1 MNRQRNAGACAG
13 PFTYGLLEP
22 GLPAWNSTEARVSG
36 VIGVVVLFE
45 QHFHAIAFGLL
56 AITFAG
62 LAIARVLRARRED
75 TVNEGLRGGWK
86 FRAELALPV
95 GDPYDRFRELRTNPP
110 FDIFEG
116 RDEGFEVSYFQL
128 RDQSGPLAAAIVV
141 LPVEGPRIQGHY
153 SPHTPVGGRVGDV
166 WRELG
171 NVEVLTEP
179 FALFVV
185 SDGATES
192 AVHRAALRLAH
203 AIVAD
208 AHGGA
213 DGADG
218 ASGAGSTNKQYGK
231 SLRLFGRR
239 Y

>member
-1 MNRQRNAGACAG
+1 VIGI
-13 PFTYGLLEP
+13 
-22 GLPAWNSTEARVSG
+22 G
-36 VIGVVVLFE
+36 VIVIFE
-45 QHFHAIAFGLL
+45 EHFTLITFGLL

-75 TVNEGLRGGWK
+75 AVNDGLTGGWK

-95 GDPYDRFRELRTNPP
+95 GDPYDRFRELRQNPP
-110 FDIFEG
+110 YDIFEG

-128 RDQSGPLAAAIVV
+128 RDESGPLAAAIVL

-153 SPHTPVGGRVGDV
+153 SPHRPVGGRIGEL
-166 WRELG
+166 WREIG
-171 NVEVLTEP
+171 NVTLLTAP

-185 SDGATES
+185 SDGATEKE
-192 AVHRAALRLAH
+192 VHRAALRFAH

-208 AHGGA
+208 AQGGA
-213 DGADG
+213 NG
-218 ASGAGSTNKQYGK
+218 TNKPPREP
-231 SLRLFGRR
+231 LRLFGRR